1 MRIVVPP
8 MTSQYLNLTKNSSLA
23 VAIGYPDVVS
33 IANTAI
39 NQNGQALECVL
50 LIMSVYLTIN
60 LATAV
65 AMNVYNRR
73 VAITER

>member
-1 MRIVVPP
+1 
-8 MTSQYLNLTKNSSLA
+8 
-23 VAIGYPDVVS
+23 VS

-39 NQNGQALECVL
+39 NQNGQALESIV

-60 LATAV
+60 LLTAA

-73 VAITER
+73 VALVER